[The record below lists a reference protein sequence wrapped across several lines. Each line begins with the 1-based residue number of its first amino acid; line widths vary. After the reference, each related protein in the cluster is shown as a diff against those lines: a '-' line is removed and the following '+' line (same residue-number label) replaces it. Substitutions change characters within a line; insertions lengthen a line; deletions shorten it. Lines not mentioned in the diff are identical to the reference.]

1 MRTLAVVATVAAISL
16 AGGIALGGPPE
27 VQDQKKLMPARSVE
41 RLRDLNLTDA
51 QEAAIAGIREEYAPR
66 IDEAVAELN
75 AVVKEEI
82 DQARAVLTPEQR
94 EQLGAMKQE
103 RKLWRMEGVVQ
114 RCAHLGALDLTDE
127 EMTRIADIRKEYRP
141 KLAKALEG
149 LKGILTPEQA
159 SLREE
164 ALKAGKPRRE
174 VLASLKLTDD
184 QKTKVEAVGNEVRTL
199 VREELEKVRAVLTP
213 EQLVKLTAMKEER
226 KDRVRDRVVF
236 DIANYKELK
245 LTDEQKSRI
254 EAIRTEYRPRV
265 ETAGDQLRA
274 LVREE
279 LAAIIAVVKT

>member
-1 MRTLAVVATVAAISL
+1 MRRLVAVATTAVLSL
-16 AGGIALGGPPE
+16 AGGWALAGPPE
-27 VQDQKKLMPARSVE
+27 TKDPQVVTPPRSVE
-41 RLRDLNLTDA
+41 RIRDLNLTDA

-94 EQLGAMKQE
+94 EQLAAMKQE
-103 RKLWRMEGVVQ
+103 RKVWRMEGVVQ
-114 RCAHLGALDLTDE
+114 RYAHLSALDLTDE
-127 EMTRIADIRKEYRP
+127 EMNKIADIRKEYRP
-141 KLAKALEG
+141 RIVKALEG

-159 SLREE
+159 ELREE

-199 VREELEKVRAVLTP
+199 VREELDKVRAVLTP
-213 EQLVKLTAMKEER
+213 EQQVKLAVMKEER

-236 DIANYKELK
+236 DIVNYKELK
-245 LTDEQKSRI
+245 LTDEQKGRI

-265 ETAGDQLRA
+265 ETAGNQLRA

-279 LAAIIAVVKT
+279 IAAIITVVKT